1 MLHVSD
7 VLNSEWDCHYC
18 YQHLSGKWWHR
29 SQNGLWWSVS
39 SAALDHCGT
48 EAGRSYRNWQC
59 ADSHPLL
66 LGGGRYFWMWRVSRR
81 PGLELTVIF
90 DFTVF
95 PLGLTWNENPTG
107 NIEPEAAAVRVC
119 RQRAAN
125 VVMNHRRLEFHRLF
139 AIWFN
144 VSSRILMNGLHSWH
158 SDWINQRNIITVEID
173 VQLKTRITK
182 LSKDKKVKYTLS
194 YNYKGSMWI
203 KSRDDSSKSSSFMFC
218 CPLCPLCSL
227 DCYCPLLA
235 VQWYQPVVHHVDIE
249 PVLSSAQW
257 VSCAL
262 MFVYTLNMHCV
273 LPQWVHTVYTA
284 HNSLTSCF
292 YNTVQW

>member
-1 MLHVSD
+1 MCWTVSEI
-7 VLNSEWDCHYC
+7 VIIVTNTCLA
-18 YQHLSGKWWHR
+18 SG
-29 SQNGLWWSVS
+29 
-39 SAALDHCGT
+39 GT
-48 EAGRSYRNWQC
+48 EAKTVCDGPY
-59 ADSHPLL
+59 PLQL
-66 LGGGRYFWMWRVSRR
+66 LIIVALKQVVLIVSDNVPTATLYFLEGVDTSGCDESVGGQVLY
-81 PGLELTVIF
+81 LELTVIF

-139 AIWFN
+139 AIWLN
-144 VSSRILMNGLHSWH
+144 VSSRILMNGLHSRH

-182 LSKDKKVKYTLS
+182 LSKDKKVKYTPS

-262 MFVYTLNMHCV
+262 MFVYTLNMYCV

>member
-1 MLHVSD
+1 MVRIHCSSWSLWHWSRSFLSYLTMCRQPPSTSWRGSILLD
-7 VLNSEWDCHYC
+7 VTSQSEA
-18 YQHLSGKWWHR
+18 R
-29 SQNGLWWSVS
+29 SSTSSWQLFLTSQFFLWVWLEMKTPQETS
-39 SAALDHCGT
+39 SPRPLQW
-48 EAGRSYRNWQC
+48 ES
-59 ADSHPLL
+59 ADS
-66 LGGGRYFWMWRVSRR
+66 V
-81 PGLELTVIF
+81 
-90 DFTVF
+90 
-95 PLGLTWNENPTG
+95 
-107 NIEPEAAAVRVC
+107 
-119 RQRAAN
+119 QRSASLN
-125 VVMNHRRLEFHRLF
+125 VVMNHWRLEFHRLF
-139 AIWFN
+139 AIWLN

-257 VSCAL
+257 VSHAL

>member
-1 MLHVSD
+1 MCWTVSEI
-7 VLNSEWDCHYC
+7 VIIVTNTCLA
-18 YQHLSGKWWHR
+18 SG
-29 SQNGLWWSVS
+29 
-39 SAALDHCGT
+39 GT
-48 EAGRSYRNWQC
+48 EAKTVCDGPYPLQLLIIVALKQVVLIVSDNVPTATLYFLEGVDTSGCDESVGGQVSSWQLFLTSQFFLWVWLEMKTPQETSSPRPLQWES
-59 ADSHPLL
+59 ADS
-66 LGGGRYFWMWRVSRR
+66 V
-81 PGLELTVIF
+81 
-90 DFTVF
+90 
-95 PLGLTWNENPTG
+95 
-107 NIEPEAAAVRVC
+107 
-119 RQRAAN
+119 QRSASLN
-125 VVMNHRRLEFHRLF
+125 VVMNHWRLEFHRLF

-182 LSKDKKVKYTLS
+182 LNKDKKVKYTLS